1 VAWSQNTK
9 WVSQNEKS
17 RRGRAPKGT
26 LSHRLTL
33 RRTSRLCR
41 SAPRLVIRKLC
52 FYSAESRIFQ
62 SVVRPTR
69 VIIRVEDGKASKPC
83 RRSWKCSPH
92 GSRRAETTC
101 VTPTSEGYHS
111 LKLCMRSRGEIE
123 AAVCGAVAR
132 FQQDYL
138 GRGPRDIQTRL
149 IDATLIVHLRGVL
162 SVAEQRL
169 LEGPTAADGRGAELV
184 KQLRSHLVLSGRA
197 VLEGL
202 VADATGSRPV
212 NVHHD
217 ISTVT
222 GEEVIVVTLA
232 AAPECRTPRKR

>member
-1 VAWSQNTK
+1 VFLLGQ
-9 WVSQNEKS
+9 
-17 RRGRAPKGT
+17 
-26 LSHRLTL
+26 
-33 RRTSRLCR
+33 
-41 SAPRLVIRKLC
+41 
-52 FYSAESRIFQ
+52 
-62 SVVRPTR
+62 
-69 VIIRVEDGKASKPC
+69 KPDFSI
-83 RRSWKCSPH
+83 RRSSDSPDYTNETWQ
-92 GSRRAETTC
+92 GKQTLPALMEILAALIATRRHHMH
-101 VTPTSEGYHS
+101 TPSCGGMRSE
-111 LKLCMRSRGEIE
+111 KRCMRSRGEIE

-169 LEGPTAADGRGAELV
+169 LHGPTAADGRGAALV
-184 KQLRSHLVLSGRA
+184 KQLRSHLVLSGRP

-212 NVHHD
+212 SVHHD